1 MSLRGSAGQSFGAF
15 LASGV
20 RMEVVGDANDYV
32 GKGLS
37 GGTLVIRGHG
47 EAMMGVTAGN
57 ACLYGAT
64 SGRLFLH
71 GRAAQRFGVRNSGAV
86 AVIEGAGDHC
96 CEYMTGGICV
106 VLGKVG
112 KNFAA
117 GMTGGL
123 AYVWC
128 PTTGTGGGDQDR
140 EADFRRQCNM
150 ELVSLYKLNEVDPAD
165 AEQVRALIQ
174 QHADYTGSRVA
185 AELLARWPEVLFC
198 LFFRGF
204 DGIVCHVR
212 VRCRMLIAAPR
223 RLVSSSRCTRTTT
236 GV

>member
-1 MSLRGSAGQSFGAF
+1 
-15 LASGV
+15 
-20 RMEVVGDANDYV
+20 
-32 GKGLS
+32 
-37 GGTLVIRGHG
+37 
-47 EAMMGVTAGN
+47 
-57 ACLYGAT
+57 
-64 SGRLFLH
+64 
-71 GRAAQRFGVRNSGAV
+71 
-86 AVIEGAGDHC
+86 
-96 CEYMTGGICV
+96 MTGGICV

-165 AEQVRALIQ
+165 AEHVRALIQ

-198 LFFRGF
+198 LFFRVFHG
-204 DGIVCHVR
+204 VARYRVR
-212 VRCRMLIAAPR
+212 VVCQECACRIPHLCAGTAPR
-223 RLVSSSRCTRTTT
+223 RSVSSSRCTRTTT

>member
-1 MSLRGSAGQSFGAF
+1 VAVSLRGSAGQSFGAF
-15 LASGV
+15 LAAGV
-20 RMEVVGDANDYV
+20 RMEVIGDANDYV

-47 EAMMGVTAGN
+47 ESMMGVTAGN

-128 PTTGTGGGDQDR
+128 PGGDDTI
-140 EADFRRQCNM
+140 FRSQCNM
-150 ELVSLYKLNEVDPAD
+150 EMVSLYKLDQVEAGD
-165 AEQVRALIQ
+165 AEQVRALVR

-185 AELLARWPEVLFC
+185 TELLAKWPEVRVC
-198 LFFRGF
+198 VAN
-204 DGIVCHVR
+204 IVDAKLKLTYQSIV
-212 VRCRMLIAAPR
+212 
-223 RLVSSSRCTRTTT
+223 VSAHR
-236 GV
+236 